1 MVSEKVFPA
10 VICCGRDGR
19 PRDVVLMNAKAVS
32 KSREHGVPWILH
44 RETGR
49 LLPYA
54 SAERLES
61 LEERDG
67 WFLLTV
73 TPPAAESSET
83 DVEQRVAETAEDAAS
98 EGSATAGSA
107 TAGVVTGDPGEDRAV
122 PEAQRHRPGDDAGPV
137 SFEVLRRVAATIAQR
152 KKSLPEGS
160 YTTYLFTQGIG
171 KIRKKTGEEAIE
183 LLLAET
189 PEELAAEAADLLYHL
204 TVLLE
209 ATGVGFTPVLEA
221 LQKRE

>member
-10 VICCGRDGR
+10 VICGRDGR
-19 PRDVVLMNAKAVS
+19 PRDAVLMNAKAAS
-32 KSREHGVPWILH
+32 KSRERGVPWVLH
-44 RETGR
+44 PETGR
-49 LLPYA
+49 LLPYS
-54 SAERLES
+54 SAGRLET
-61 LEERDG
+61 LDERDG

-73 TPPAAESSET
+73 SSEAAASSET
-83 DVEQRVAETAEDAAS
+83 DVRKPAADA
-98 EGSATAGSA
+98 
-107 TAGVVTGDPGEDRAV
+107 GEDENR
-122 PEAQRHRPGDDAGPV
+122 AGPGPQRGRTGGHTDTV

-152 KKSLPEGS
+152 KESLPEGS
-160 YTTYLFTQGIG
+160 YTTYLFRQGPG

-209 ATGVGFTPVLEA
+209 ATGVGFAPVLEA
-221 LQKRE
+221 LRQRE